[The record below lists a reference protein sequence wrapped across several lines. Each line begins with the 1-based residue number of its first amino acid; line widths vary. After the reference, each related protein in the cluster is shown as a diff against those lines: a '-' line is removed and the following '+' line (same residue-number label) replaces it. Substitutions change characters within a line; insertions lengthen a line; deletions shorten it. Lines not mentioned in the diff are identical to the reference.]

1 MKGKRGELSVAWDDL
16 REHFEGRDLDGV
28 ADVELYEAASDN
40 VIIER
45 GPGNPNMVLVEF
57 LGRNDEMNEVIYL
70 VKDTE

>member
-28 ADVELYEAASDN
+28 ADVELWVAGQAN

-57 LGRNDEMNEVIYL
+57 LGRNDDLNEVVYL
-70 VKDTE
+70 VEDTE